1 VLDVHSP
8 HEPIH
13 GWRDF
18 FVHLT
23 TITIGLVIAL
33 SLEGCVE
40 WQHHRHLVHEA
51 EAGLQI
57 EIKANAK
64 EVQGALDNVR
74 KELDV
79 LKQDAVVLKKII
91 ANPKVPNNEEMTI
104 NFRIQ
109 SFGDVSW
116 RTAQSTGALSYMP
129 YEQAH
134 AYSVIYAQ
142 QNEVYTAEEQA
153 IRDTVVSVAPFLN
166 SKKGDQNPGAEEAV
180 KIKDRLEILQG
191 QLLLLEDHIQELGVD
206 YKKFLAAHPE

>member
-1 VLDVHSP
+1 MLEVHPP

-18 FVHLT
+18 FIHLA

-40 WQHHRHLVHEA
+40 WRHHRHLVHEA
-51 EAGLQI
+51 KTALQI

-64 EVQGALDNVR
+64 EVQGALDDVR

-79 LKQDAVVLKKII
+79 LKQDIVVLKKII

-104 NFRIQ
+104 GFRIQ
-109 SFGDVSW
+109 SFDDVSW

-142 QNEVYTAEEQA
+142 QNEVYSAEEQA
-153 IRDTVVSVAPFLN
+153 IRDTVVSVAPFLG
-166 SKKGDQNPGAEEAV
+166 SKTGDQNPGAEEAV
-180 KIKDRLEILQG
+180 RIKDRIEILQG
-191 QLLLLEDHIQELGVD
+191 QLILLEDHIRHLDTD
-206 YKKFLAAHPE
+206 YKNFLAAHPE